1 MFQKEAFASP
11 KMRKDPFEPQ
21 EINLV
26 VRWERAKAGRLKWRE
41 R

>member
-11 KMRKDPFEPQ
+11 KMRQGLFETR

-41 R
+41 K